1 MQHRTIING
10 EEEDWNWDENSVW
23 KSKAELPTENVA
35 LFEQSKY
42 TIENV
47 ASLPPLLPSFLL

>member
-10 EEEDWNWDENSVW
+10 EEDWSWDENSMW
-23 KSKAELPTENVA
+23 KSKAELPIENVA
-35 LFEQSKY
+35 QFEQLKY

-47 ASLPPLLPSFLL
+47 ASLPPFLPSSLL